1 MTDEI
6 EADAEAKAETAPT
19 NGPIDDAAEAT
30 TDTVSIGSGDQ
41 ESQED
46 QELIGETASSPVR
59 RRRGRPA
66 GSRNKTKPKLA
77 PPVEESAP
85 PTETRQNAEAQPAP
99 RRVRRRAT
107 PAANGSTP
115 SGTPPDVRRAGE
127 TTMNGI
133 NGAAGVAVTGAQSG
147 ELAPELSPELAGSM
161 SERYVRFLHNFQRDR
176 TLPPHPVIEPRY
188 DITTLSIDELSS
200 SEEVYNREL
209 SWLDFNWRV
218 LHEAV
223 DPRTPLLERLKFIA
237 ITSSNLDEYF
247 SKRVGGLK
255 RQKAAGV
262 ANLTLDGWA
271 PDVQLSLIAATVRQ
285 MIDVESDCLHD
296 DILPAL
302 AKHGIRIFNY
312 AELTPAQHEKL
323 TSFYQKEVYPILT
336 PLAVDPGHPFPFI
349 SNLSLSLGVV
359 LRDPASGDVQFAR
372 VKVPQ
377 TRQRW
382 VPLDSLMHFVP
393 LEQVITANLD
403 TLFKGMEVLAVYP
416 FRVTRNADLA
426 RNEEEADDLLE
437 MISEELRER
446 RFAPVVRLEVDEK
459 MPAEVLALLQNQLH
473 LDNDDVY
480 HVRGLLRR
488 VDLFA
493 LADINL
499 PHLKYEPW
507 TPLTPSR
514 FAGINS
520 KGRPGE
526 MFSAIRQG
534 DIIVHHPYHSFQGS
548 TQMFVEAAARDPQ
561 VLAIKQTLYRT
572 SDNSPII
579 AALIQAAEMG
589 KQVAVLVEVKARF
602 DEAKNIEWARKL
614 EEAGCHVAYGLV
626 GLKTHSK
633 VSLVIRQEEDGLR
646 TYYHI
651 GTGNYNAKT
660 AGVYTDLG
668 YFSCNP
674 DIGADLMDLFNYLTG
689 YSHQID
695 YRKLLVAPVNMRNR
709 FMELIDREIAHAV
722 AGRPGRIIAKMNGL
736 EDPAMVR
743 KLYEASQAGVNIDLI
758 VRGNCRLRPGMPGV
772 SDNIRIIAII
782 GRFLEH
788 SRIFYFHNDGA
799 PHYYIGSADWMRRNL
814 SNRVE
819 ATTPIEDPRC
829 RSTCGS
835 SCRVRWRITARHGR
849 CCPTVAIA
857 SACPGRR
864 APRSN
869 RAAYR
874 PISCSTRA

>member
-1 MTDEI
+1 MTEQT
-6 EADAEAKAETAPT
+6 EAVAVSA
-19 NGPIDDAAEAT
+19 NG
-30 TDTVSIGSGDQ
+30 
-41 ESQED
+41 
-46 QELIGETASSPVR
+46 
-59 RRRGRPA
+59 
-66 GSRNKTKPKLA
+66 N
-77 PPVEESAP
+77 
-85 PTETRQNAEAQPAP
+85 AQP
-99 RRVRRRAT
+99 AT
-107 PAANGSTP
+107 PAAERKPRAAVSRRRP
-115 SGTPPDVRRAGE
+115 RKEQTPPAAASAPASNAPVASAPVTVTED
-127 TTMNGI
+127 TLTD
-133 NGAAGVAVTGAQSG
+133 GAEPVSTG
-147 ELAPELSPELAGSM
+147 M
-161 SERYVRFLHNFQRDR
+161 SERYAAFLAGFQRDR
-176 TLPPHPVIEPRY
+176 TLPPQPALQPKF
-188 DITTLSIDELSS
+188 DIATLSLDELSNS
-200 SEEVYNREL
+200 DDVYNREL

-262 ANLTLDGWA
+262 ANLTLEGWA
-271 PDVQLSLIAATVRQ
+271 PDVQLALVAAAVRE
-285 MIDVESDCLHD
+285 MVAVESDCLHE

-302 AKHGIRIFNY
+302 AKHGIRILNY
-312 AELTPAQHEKL
+312 NELTPAQQARL
-323 TSFYQKEVYPILT
+323 TAFYQNEVYPILT

-349 SNLSLSLGVV
+349 SNLSLSLGVL

-382 VPLDSLMHFVP
+382 VPVDNPMHFVP
-393 LEQVITANLD
+393 LEQIITANLD

-437 MISEELRER
+437 MINEELRER
-446 RFAPVVRLEVDEK
+446 RMAPVVRLEVDEN
-459 MPAEVLALLQNQLH
+459 MPPDVVALLLNQLH

-520 KGRPGE
+520 KGRPSEVFG
-526 MFSAIRQG
+526 AIRQG
-534 DIIVHHPYHSFQGS
+534 DLIVHHPYLSFGGS

-572 SDNSPII
+572 SDNSQII

-626 GLKTHSK
+626 GLKTHCK
-633 VSLVIRQEEDGLR
+633 VSLAIRQEEDGLR

-660 AGVYTDLG
+660 AGTYTDLA
-668 YFSCNP
+668 SL
-674 DIGADLMDLFNYLTG
+674 AATRR
-689 YSHQID
+689 S
-695 YRKLLVAPVNMRNR
+695 AP
-709 FMELIDREIAHAV
+709 
-722 AGRPGRIIAKMNGL
+722 
-736 EDPAMVR
+736 
-743 KLYEASQAGVNIDLI
+743 
-758 VRGNCRLRPGMPGV
+758 
-772 SDNIRIIAII
+772 
-782 GRFLEH
+782 
-788 SRIFYFHNDGA
+788 
-799 PHYYIGSADWMRRNL
+799 
-814 SNRVE
+814 
-819 ATTPIEDPRC
+819 T
-829 RSTCGS
+829 
-835 SCRVRWRITARHGR
+835 
-849 CCPTVAIA
+849 
-857 SACPGRR
+857 
-864 APRSN
+864 
-869 RAAYR
+869 
-874 PISCSTRA
+874 

>member
-1 MTDEI
+1 MTD
-6 EADAEAKAETAPT
+6 DFTAETQSA
-19 NGPIDDAAEAT
+19 NGSAHTLLARTLPEGASIPADEALP
-30 TDTVSIGSGDQ
+30 D
-41 ESQED
+41 
-46 QELIGETASSPVR
+46 SSLEQMPAKT
-59 RRRGRPA
+59 RRRGRPP
-66 GSRNKTKPKLA
+66 GR
-77 PPVEESAP
+77 
-85 PTETRQNAEAQPAP
+85 REAKAN
-99 RRVRRRAT
+99 
-107 PAANGSTP
+107 PAAT
-115 SGTPPDVRRAGE
+115 AAQ
-127 TTMNGI
+127 
-133 NGAAGVAVTGAQSG
+133 AAGDTANKPAND
-147 ELAPELSPELAGSM
+147 LPPEFAGVSM
-161 SERYVRFLHNFQRDR
+161 TERYLTFLRNFQRDR
-176 TLPPHPVIEPRY
+176 TLPPHHIVDPGYE
-188 DITTLSIDELSS
+188 ITTLSLDELSS

-223 DPRTPLLERLKFIA
+223 DERTPLLERLKFIA
-237 ITSSNLDEYF
+237 ITASNLDEFF

-271 PDVQLSLIAATVRQ
+271 PDVQLSLIAATVRE
-285 MIDVESDCLHD
+285 MVAIESDCLHD
-296 DILPAL
+296 AILPAL
-302 AKHGIRIFNY
+302 ARHGIQILNY
-312 AELTPAQHEKL
+312 SELTPAQREKL
-323 TSFYQKEVYPILT
+323 TVFYQNEVYPILT

-382 VPLDSLMHFVP
+382 VPVDGPMHFVP

-403 TLFKGMEVLAVYP
+403 TLFRGMEVMAVYP
-416 FRVTRNADLA
+416 FRVTRNADIA

-446 RFAPVVRLEVDEK
+446 RFAPVVRLEVDAN
-459 MPAEVLALLQNQLH
+459 MPNDVLALLLNQLH

-514 FAGINS
+514 LAGINS

-526 MFSAIRQG
+526 VFSAIRQG
-534 DIIVHHPYHSFQGS
+534 DLVVHHPYQSFQAS
-548 TQMFVEAAARDPQ
+548 TQMFVDAAARDPQ

-572 SDNSPII
+572 SDNSQII
-579 AALIQAAEMG
+579 ASLIRAAEAG

-626 GLKTHSK
+626 GLKTHCK
-633 VSLVIRQEEDGLR
+633 VSLAIRQEEDGLR

-660 AGVYTDLG
+660 AGIYTDLG
-668 YFSCNP
+668 FFSCNP
-674 DIGADLMDLFNYLTG
+674 EIGQDLLDLFNFLTG
-689 YSHQID
+689 YSYQID

-709 FMELIDREIAHAV
+709 FIEHIDGEIEHAL
-722 AGRPGRIIAKMNGL
+722 AGRPARIIAKMNGL

-743 KLYEASQAGVNIDLI
+743 KLYEASQAGVEIDLI
-758 VRGNCRLRPGMPGV
+758 VRGNCRVRPGIPGV
-772 SDNIRIIAII
+772 SDNIRVMSII

-788 SRIFYFHNDGA
+788 SRIFYFHNGGT

-814 SNRVE
+814 SSRVE
-819 ATTPIEDPRC
+819 AAVPIDDPRLQEYLWFILQSSLEDH
-829 RSTCGS
+829 RQAWEMLPDGRYRQRLPWSGSTTLEAGGVQAYFMQYS
-835 SCRVRWRITARHGR
+835 RMTA
-849 CCPTVAIA
+849 P
-857 SACPGRR
+857 SAGLGV
-864 APRSN
+864 
-869 RAAYR
+869 
-874 PISCSTRA
+874 

>member
-1 MTDEI
+1 MADETN
-6 EADAEAKAETAPT
+6 AEAISA
-19 NGPIDDAAEAT
+19 NGSAQAVSQSVRSGKGEPAA
-30 TDTVSIGSGDQ
+30 VG
-41 ESQED
+41 
-46 QELIGETASSPVR
+46 
-59 RRRGRPA
+59 RRRGRGKA
-66 GSRNKTKPKLA
+66 L
-77 PPVEESAP
+77 
-85 PTETRQNAEAQPAP
+85 
-99 RRVRRRAT
+99 
-107 PAANGSTP
+107 
-115 SGTPPDVRRAGE
+115 
-127 TTMNGI
+127 
-133 NGAAGVAVTGAQSG
+133 GAAGRANIAADRTAGDGA
-147 ELAPELSPELAGSM
+147 ERRM
-161 SERYVRFLHNFQRDR
+161 SERYAAFLAAFQRDH
-176 TLPPHPVIEPRY
+176 TLPPHVGFQPHF
-188 DITTLSIDELSS
+188 DIATLSLDDLSTS
-200 SEEVYNREL
+200 NEVYNREL

-218 LHEAV
+218 LHEAI

-271 PDVQLSLIAATVRQ
+271 PDVQLSLVAAAVRE
-285 MIDVESDCLHD
+285 MVAIESDCLHD
-296 DILPAL
+296 DILPEL
-302 AKHGIRIFNY
+302 ARHGVCILNY
-312 AELTPAQHEKL
+312 SELTPAQQARL
-323 TSFYQKEVYPILT
+323 AAFYQKEVYPILT

-349 SNLSLSLGVV
+349 SNLSLSLGVL

-382 VPLDSLMHFVP
+382 VPVDNPMHFVP

-403 TLFKGMEVLAVYP
+403 TLFKGMDVLAVYP

-437 MISEELRER
+437 MINEELRER
-446 RFAPVVRLEVDEK
+446 RFAPVVRLEVDEN
-459 MPAEVLALLQNQLH
+459 MPSDLVALLLNQLH
-473 LDNDDVY
+473 LENDDVY

-514 FAGINS
+514 LAGINS

-526 MFSAIRQG
+526 VFGAIRQG
-534 DIIVHHPYHSFQGS
+534 DLIVHHPYLSFQAS
-548 TQMFVEAAARDPQ
+548 TQMFVAAAARDPQ

-572 SDNSPII
+572 SDNSQII

-626 GLKTHSK
+626 GLKTHCK
-633 VSLVIRQEEDGLR
+633 VSLAIRQEEDGLR

-668 YFSCNP
+668 FFSCNP
-674 DIGADLMDLFNYLTG
+674 EIGADLMDLFNYLTG
-689 YSHQID
+689 YSYQID
-695 YRKLLVAPVNMRNR
+695 YRKLLVAPVNMRNC
-709 FMELIDREIAHAV
+709 FLELIDREIAHALE
-722 AGRPGRIIAKMNGL
+722 GKRSRIVAKMNGL
-736 EDPAMVR
+736 EDPAIVR
-743 KLYEASQAGVNIDLI
+743 KLYEAGQAGVDIDLI
-758 VRGNCRLRPGMPGV
+758 VRGNCRIRPGIPGV
-772 SDNIRIIAII
+772 SDNVRVISII

-788 SRIFYFHNDGA
+788 SRIFYFHNDGV
-799 PHYYIGSADWMRRNL
+799 PQYYIGSADWMRRNL
-814 SNRVE
+814 SSRVE
-819 ATTPIEDPRC
+819 AAVPIEDPRLQEFLWFILQSSLDDH
-829 RSTCGS
+829 RQAWEMLPDGRYRQRQPWSGSTTLQSGGVQS
-835 SCRVRWRITARHGR
+835 YFMQYTRMTAPILG
-849 CCPTVAIA
+849 
-857 SACPGRR
+857 
-864 APRSN
+864 
-869 RAAYR
+869 AA
-874 PISCSTRA
+874 T

>member
-1 MTDEI
+1 MTDKLVTEAEI
-6 EADAEAKAETAPT
+6 EAGFENGRAHSSVNGAERDVPAQSAGMQT
-19 NGPIDDAAEAT
+19 GEAT
-30 TDTVSIGSGDQ
+30 A
-41 ESQED
+41 
-46 QELIGETASSPVR
+46 GEVATGKNGAGTANAGQGAEKGKKER
-59 RRRGRPA
+59 R
-66 GSRNKTKPKLA
+66 T
-77 PPVEESAP
+77 
-85 PTETRQNAEAQPAP
+85 
-99 RRVRRRAT
+99 RRRAAPASNGAQGHAPT
-107 PAANGSTP
+107 PAGRKSSEDTGA
-115 SGTPPDVRRAGE
+115 
-127 TTMNGI
+127 
-133 NGAAGVAVTGAQSG
+133 GAALLG
-147 ELAPELSPELAGSM
+147 EAAPDQAPEHAAAM
-161 SERYVRFLHNFQRDR
+161 SERYLNFLHNFLRDR
-176 TLPPHPVIEPRY
+176 TLPPNLAIESAF
-188 DITTLSIDELSS
+188 DITTLSIDELST

-209 SWLDFNWRV
+209 SWLSFNWRV

-271 PDVQLSLIAATVRQ
+271 PDVQLALIAATVRE
-285 MIDVESDCLHD
+285 MISVESDCLHD

-302 AKHGIRIFNY
+302 AKHGIRVFNY
-312 AELTPAQHEKL
+312 HELTSAQHEKL

-336 PLAVDPGHPFPFI
+336 PLAVAPGHPFPFI

-359 LRDPASGDVQFAR
+359 LRDPQSGDVQFAR

-382 VPLDSLMHFVP
+382 VPLDNPMHFVP

-459 MPAEVLALLQNQLH
+459 MPADVLALLQNQLH

-507 TPLTPSR
+507 TPLAPSR

-534 DIIVHHPYHSFQGS
+534 DIIVHHPYQSFQGS
-548 TQMFVEAAARDPQ
+548 TQMFVEAAARDSQ

-572 SDNSPII
+572 SDNSQII

-626 GLKTHSK
+626 GLKTHCK
-633 VSLVIRQEEDGLR
+633 VSLAIRQEEDGLR

-660 AGVYTDLG
+660 AFVYTDLG

-674 DIGADLMDLFNYLTG
+674 EIGADLLDLFNYLTG
-689 YSHQID
+689 YSYQID

-709 FMELIDREIAHAV
+709 FMELIDREIAHAA
-722 AGRPGRIIAKMNGL
+722 AGRSGRIIAKMNGL
-736 EDPAMVR
+736 EDPAIVR
-743 KLYEASQAGVNIDLI
+743 KLYEASQAGVEIDLI
-758 VRGNCRLRPGMPGV
+758 VRGNCRVRPGIPGV
-772 SDNIRIIAII
+772 SDNIRVVSII

-788 SRIFYFHNDGA
+788 SRIFYFHNDGT
-799 PHYYIGSADWMRRNL
+799 PQYYIGSADWMRRNL
-814 SNRVE
+814 SSRVE
-819 ATTPIEDPRC
+819 AATPIEDPRLQEYLWFILQSSLQDH
-829 RSTCGS
+829 RQAWEMLPDGRYRQRLAWAGSTTLESGGVQAYLMQYT
-835 SCRVRWRITARHGR
+835 RMTA
-849 CCPTVAIA
+849 PTGGL
-857 SACPGRR
+857 SA
-864 APRSN
+864 
-869 RAAYR
+869 
-874 PISCSTRA
+874 

>member
-1 MTDEI
+1 MIDKVVT
-6 EADAEAKAETAPT
+6 EAANETTPARGSV
-19 NGPIDDAAEAT
+19 NGAVHGTQNAAEAAHT
-30 TDTVSIGSGDQ
+30 
-41 ESQED
+41 
-46 QELIGETASSPVR
+46 GEGVNGAEEAS
-59 RRRGRPA
+59 A
-66 GSRNKTKPKLA
+66 D
-77 PPVEESAP
+77 
-85 PTETRQNAEAQPAP
+85 PAP
-99 RRVRRRAT
+99 ATENKKRRTRRRAT
-107 PAANGSTP
+107 PAANGSDPHGAAPAKHGSTALAEAV
-115 SGTPPDVRRAGE
+115 TTEVAEVAPDHDAE
-127 TTMNGI
+127 L
-133 NGAAGVAVTGAQSG
+133 NGAV
-147 ELAPELSPELAGSM
+147 
-161 SERYVRFLHNFQRDR
+161 SERYLKFLHNFRRDR
-176 TLPPHPVIEPRY
+176 TLPPHPIIEPAY

-200 SEEVYNREL
+200 SDEVYNREL

-271 PDVQLSLIAATVRQ
+271 PDVQLALIAATVRA
-285 MIDVESDCLHD
+285 MISVESDCLHD

-302 AKHGIRIFNY
+302 AKHGIRVFNY
-312 AELTPAQHEKL
+312 DELTPAQHDKL
-323 TSFYQKEVYPILT
+323 TLFYQKEVYPILT

-359 LRDPASGDVQFAR
+359 LRDPQSGDVQFAR

-382 VPLDSLMHFVP
+382 VPLDNPMHFVP

-459 MPAEVLALLQNQLH
+459 MPADVLALLQNQLH

-507 TPLTPSR
+507 TPLAPSR

-534 DIIVHHPYHSFQGS
+534 DIIVHHPYQSFQAS
-548 TQMFVEAAARDPQ
+548 TQLFVEAAARDSQ

-572 SDNSPII
+572 SDNSQII

-626 GLKTHSK
+626 GLKTHCK
-633 VSLVIRQEEDGLR
+633 VSLAIRQEEDGLR

-660 AGVYTDLG
+660 AGLYTDLG

-674 DIGADLMDLFNYLTG
+674 DIGADLLDLFNYLTG
-689 YSHQID
+689 YSYQID
-695 YRKLLVAPVNMRNR
+695 YRKLLVAPVNMRNH
-709 FMELIDREIAHAV
+709 FMTLIDREIAHTV
-722 AGRPGRIIAKMNGL
+722 EGRPGRIIAKMNGL
-736 EDPAMVR
+736 EDPAIVR
-743 KLYEASQAGVNIDLI
+743 KLYEASQAGVEIDLI
-758 VRGNCRLRPGMPGV
+758 VRGNCRVRPGIPGV
-772 SDNIRIIAII
+772 SDNIRVISII

-799 PHYYIGSADWMRRNL
+799 PQYYIGSADWMRRNL
-814 SNRVE
+814 SSRVE
-819 ATTPIEDPRC
+819 AATPIEDPRLQEYLWFILQSSLQDH
-829 RSTCGS
+829 RQAWEMLPDGRYRQRLPWSGSTTLEAGGVQAYLMQYT
-835 SCRVRWRITARHGR
+835 RMTA
-849 CCPTVAIA
+849 PTGGL
-857 SACPGRR
+857 SA
-864 APRSN
+864 
-869 RAAYR
+869 
-874 PISCSTRA
+874 

>member
-1 MTDEI
+1 MTEQTEAVAVSANGAAQPLPPKSKGKPRTTAAGPRRTRRKPASPPVTAGADPVATV
-6 EADAEAKAETAPT
+6 EADPVATAGAELVATAETAT
-19 NGPIDDAAEAT
+19 AEAA
-30 TDTVSIGSGDQ
+30 
-41 ESQED
+41 
-46 QELIGETASSPVR
+46 TAEV
-59 RRRGRPA
+59 
-66 GSRNKTKPKLA
+66 K
-77 PPVEESAP
+77 VEEGLD
-85 PTETRQNAEAQPAP
+85 
-99 RRVRRRAT
+99 T
-107 PAANGSTP
+107 P
-115 SGTPPDVRRAGE
+115 
-127 TTMNGI
+127 
-133 NGAAGVAVTGAQSG
+133 
-147 ELAPELSPELAGSM
+147 M
-161 SERYVRFLHNFQRDR
+161 SERYAAFLAAFQRDR
-176 TLPPHPVIEPRY
+176 TLPPRSNSRPDF
-188 DITTLSIDELSS
+188 DITTFSLDELSN

-223 DPRTPLLERLKFIA
+223 DGRTPLLERLKFIA

-271 PDVQLSLIAATVRQ
+271 PDVQLSLVAAAVRE
-285 MIDVESDCLHD
+285 MVAVESDCLHD

-302 AKHGIRIFNY
+302 AKHGIHILNY
-312 AELTPAQHEKL
+312 SELAPAQQARLKA
-323 TSFYQKEVYPILT
+323 FYLKEVYPILT

-349 SNLSLSLGVV
+349 SNLSLSLGVL

-382 VPLDSLMHFVP
+382 VPVDSPMHFVP

-403 TLFKGMEVLAVYP
+403 TLFKGMEVMAVYP

-437 MISEELRER
+437 MINEELRER
-446 RFAPVVRLEVDEK
+446 RMAPVVRLEVDEN
-459 MPAEVLALLQNQLH
+459 MPPDVVALLLNQLH

-488 VDLFA
+488 VDLFS

-507 TPLTPSR
+507 TPLAPSR
-514 FAGINS
+514 LAGISS

-526 MFSAIRQG
+526 VFGAIRQG
-534 DIIVHHPYHSFQGS
+534 DMIVHHPYHSFQGS
-548 TQMFVEAAARDPQ
+548 TQLFVEAAARDPQ

-572 SDNSPII
+572 SDNSQII

-626 GLKTHSK
+626 GLKTHCK
-633 VSLVIRQEEDGLR
+633 VSLAIRQEEDGLR

-660 AGVYTDLG
+660 AGTYTDLG
-668 YFSCNP
+668 FFSCNP
-674 DIGADLMDLFNYLTG
+674 EIGADLMDLFNYLTG
-689 YSHQID
+689 YSYQID
-695 YRKLLVAPVNMRNR
+695 YRKLLVAPVNLRNR
-709 FMELIDREIAHAV
+709 FMELVDFEIAQALEGNP
-722 AGRPGRIIAKMNGL
+722 ARIIAKMNGL
-736 EDPAMVR
+736 EDPAIVR
-743 KLYEASQAGVNIDLI
+743 KLYEASQAGVEIDLI
-758 VRGNCRLRPGMPGV
+758 VRGNCRIRPGIPGV
-772 SDNIRIIAII
+772 SDNVRVLSII

-788 SRIFYFHNDGA
+788 SRIFYFHNNGA
-799 PHYYIGSADWMRRNL
+799 PLYYIGSADWMRRNL
-814 SNRVE
+814 SSRVE
-819 ATTPIEDPRC
+819 AAVPIEDPRLQEYLWFILQSSLEDH
-829 RSTCGS
+829 RQAWEMLPDGRYRQRLPWSGSTTLQS
-835 SCRVRWRITARHGR
+835 SGVQNYFMQYTRMTAPSLG
-849 CCPTVAIA
+849 AGA
-857 SACPGRR
+857 
-864 APRSN
+864 
-869 RAAYR
+869 
-874 PISCSTRA
+874 

>member
-1 MTDEI
+1 MTDDFV
-6 EADAEAKAETAPT
+6 ADVAETETWTPALEAVSESLLESAPE
-19 NGPIDDAAEAT
+19 PAAES
-30 TDTVSIGSGDQ
+30 DRQ
-41 ESQED
+41 EAAGPALDPAQD
-46 QELIGETASSPVR
+46 PVQAPKR
-59 RRRGRPA
+59 ARGRPR
-66 GSRNKTKPKLA
+66 GSRNRPK
-77 PPVEESAP
+77 PPVIP
-85 PTETRQNAEAQPAP
+85 PTAATALAADAAAHQSANLLPPEPALPAVPDAELELP
-99 RRVRRRAT
+99 
-107 PAANGSTP
+107 
-115 SGTPPDVRRAGE
+115 
-127 TTMNGI
+127 
-133 NGAAGVAVTGAQSG
+133 GVM
-147 ELAPELSPELAGSM
+147 P
-161 SERYVRFLHNFQRDR
+161 ERYVMFLQNFQRHR
-176 TLPPHPVIEPRY
+176 TLPPHPIIAPRY
-188 DITTLSIDELSS
+188 DVATLSLDQLSS
-200 SEEVYNREL
+200 SEDVYNREL

-223 DPRTPLLERLKFIA
+223 DARTPPLERLKFIA
-237 ITSSNLDEYF
+237 ITASNLDEFF

-271 PDVQLSLIAATVRQ
+271 PDVQLSLIAQTVRE
-285 MIDVESDCLHD
+285 MVAVESDCLHD

-312 AELTPAQHEKL
+312 HELTPPEHEKL
-323 TSFYQKEVYPILT
+323 TQFYQKEVYPILT

-359 LRDPASGDVQFAR
+359 LRDPQSSDVQFAR

-382 VPLDSLMHFVP
+382 VPLDNPMHFVP

-403 TLFKGMEVLAVYP
+403 TLFRGMDILAVYP

-446 RFAPVVRLEVDEK
+446 RFAPVVRLEVDEN

-473 LDNDDVY
+473 LSNDDVY

-493 LADINL
+493 LAEINL

-548 TQMFVEAAARDPQ
+548 TQMFVEAAARDSQ

-572 SDNSPII
+572 SDNSQII

-626 GLKTHSK
+626 GLKTHCK
-633 VSLVIRQEEDGLR
+633 VSLAIRQEEDGLR

-674 DIGADLMDLFNYLTG
+674 EIGADLLDLFNYLTG
-689 YSHQID
+689 YSYQID

-709 FMELIDREIAHAV
+709 FVEHIDQEIAHV
-722 AGRPGRIIAKMNGL
+722 SAGKLGRIIAKMNGL
-736 EDPAMVR
+736 EDPAIVR
-743 KLYEASQAGVNIDLI
+743 KLYEASQAGVEIDLI
-758 VRGNCRLRPGMPGV
+758 VRGNCRVRPGIPGV
-772 SDNIRIIAII
+772 SDNIRVLSII

-788 SRIFYFHNDGA
+788 PRIFYFHNDGA
-799 PHYYIGSADWMRRNL
+799 PAYYLGSADWMRRNL
-814 SNRVE
+814 SARVE
-819 ATTPIEDPRC
+819 AAVPIEDPRLQEYLWFILQSSLEDH
-829 RSTCGS
+829 RQAWEMLPDGRYRQRLPGPGSTTLQSGGVQIYFMQYT
-835 SCRVRWRITARHGR
+835 RMTA
-849 CCPTVAIA
+849 PTVGLGA
-857 SACPGRR
+857 
-864 APRSN
+864 
-869 RAAYR
+869 
-874 PISCSTRA
+874 

>member
-1 MTDEI
+1 MTDKPVT
-6 EADAEAKAETAPT
+6 EASSETGPAHSSVSGSSVNGSSVNGSSVNGAEHDRPAHGAGKQTDVATAGEATANPNGASTTSTRQAAETGKKERRTRRRTTPASNGAQGHTPVPAGHKSPEGAEA
-19 NGPIDDAAEAT
+19 
-30 TDTVSIGSGDQ
+30 
-41 ESQED
+41 
-46 QELIGETASSPVR
+46 
-59 RRRGRPA
+59 
-66 GSRNKTKPKLA
+66 
-77 PPVEESAP
+77 
-85 PTETRQNAEAQPAP
+85 
-99 RRVRRRAT
+99 
-107 PAANGSTP
+107 
-115 SGTPPDVRRAGE
+115 
-127 TTMNGI
+127 
-133 NGAAGVAVTGAQSG
+133 GAALISEA
-147 ELAPELSPELAGSM
+147 APEQTPEHAAAM
-161 SERYVRFLHNFQRDR
+161 SERYLKFLHNFQRDR
-176 TLPPHPVIEPRY
+176 TLPPSLVIEPAF

-209 SWLDFNWRV
+209 SWLSFNWRV

-271 PDVQLSLIAATVRQ
+271 PDVQLALIAATVRE
-285 MIDVESDCLHD
+285 MISVESDCLHD

-312 AELTPAQHEKL
+312 HELTPAQHEKL
-323 TSFYQKEVYPILT
+323 TGFYQKEVYPILT

-359 LRDPASGDVQFAR
+359 LRDPQSGDVQFAR

-382 VPLDSLMHFVP
+382 VPLDNPMHFVP

-459 MPAEVLALLQNQLH
+459 MPADVLALLQNQLH

-507 TPLTPSR
+507 TPLAPSR

-534 DIIVHHPYHSFQGS
+534 DIIVHHPYQSFQGS
-548 TQMFVEAAARDPQ
+548 TQMFVEAAARDAQ

-572 SDNSPII
+572 SDNSQII

-626 GLKTHSK
+626 GLKTHCK
-633 VSLVIRQEEDGLR
+633 VSLAIRQEEDGLR

-674 DIGADLMDLFNYLTG
+674 EIGADLLDLFNYLTG
-689 YSHQID
+689 YSYQID

-709 FMELIDREIAHAV
+709 FMELIDREIAHVA
-722 AGRPGRIIAKMNGL
+722 AGRSGRIIAKMNGL
-736 EDPAMVR
+736 EDPAIVR
-743 KLYEASQAGVNIDLI
+743 KLYEASQAGVEIDLI
-758 VRGNCRLRPGMPGV
+758 VRGNCRVRPGIPGV
-772 SDNIRIIAII
+772 SDNIRVISII

-799 PHYYIGSADWMRRNL
+799 PQYYIGSADWMRRNL
-814 SNRVE
+814 SSRVE
-819 ATTPIEDPRC
+819 AATPIEDPRLQEYLWFILQSSLQDH
-829 RSTCGS
+829 RQAWEILPDGRYRQRVPWSGSTTLESGGVQTYLMQYT
-835 SCRVRWRITARHGR
+835 RMTA
-849 CCPTVAIA
+849 PTGGLSV
-857 SACPGRR
+857 
-864 APRSN
+864 
-869 RAAYR
+869 
-874 PISCSTRA
+874 